1 MKIQLLVAALAAAT
15 LLSACSKGEHV
26 HAVDKVQEAEAAAL
40 AKAPKAEEVKFE
52 DEGQAPVA
60 TAADAATTE
69 PAAEAKEEPAKA
81 EDKAEEKAE
90 TEEKAEAPK
99 AEAEKAADAEAKK

>member
-60 TAADAATTE
+60 TATTE

-81 EDKAEEKAE
+81 EDKAEEKAA